1 MIEVDDQSLETVSAV
16 QSAEVSP
23 VKFYPRV
30 SVELPDGTE
39 QFKLELVATQ
49 PEVQSNQQDSGQALQ
64 EPMETEQNLENPGA
78 GWEGDES
85 LEEIDV
91 ES

>member
-1 MIEVDDQSLETVSAV
+1 MIEVDDQSLETVSAA

-23 VKFYPRV
+23 VKLYPRV

-49 PEVQSNQQDSGQALQ
+49 PEVQSNQQDSGQAIQ
-64 EPMETEQNLENPGA
+64 EPMETEQNMKNPGA